1 MIEASRRREEE
12 KNLRIIN
19 LHAVKEFRVP
29 GEMSTAS
36 DTQSSDGENIVDV
49 STGISRRRRK
59 ETTDQSVHSLQS
71 HPLMTSV
78 TIRQRYNVHKHVH
91 VYYTCISRDKYM
103 YLFYTVHTCTIH
115 VHVYVLYIEVLVQY
129 CTHMY
134 YTCTCICTVH

>member
-12 KNLRIIN
+12 NDLRIKK
-19 LHAVKEFRVP
+19 LHVVKEFRVP
-29 GEMSTAS
+29 GEMSTTS

-49 STGISRRRRK
+49 STAISRRRRK

-91 VYYTCISRDKYM
+91 V
-103 YLFYTVHTCTIH
+103 
-115 VHVYVLYIEVLVQY
+115 HVYTNMYM
-129 CTHMY
+129 CTTH
-134 YTCTCICTVH
+134 V

>member
-1 MIEASRRREEE
+1 MAPNNQPLISIEELMHNSHHHMIEASRRREEE
-12 KNLRIIN
+12 NDLRIKK

-29 GEMSTAS
+29 GEMSTTS

-49 STGISRRRRK
+49 STAISRRRRK

-91 VYYTCISRDKYM
+91 V
-103 YLFYTVHTCTIH
+103 
-115 VHVYVLYIEVLVQY
+115 HVYTNMYM
-129 CTHMY
+129 CTTH
-134 YTCTCICTVH
+134 V